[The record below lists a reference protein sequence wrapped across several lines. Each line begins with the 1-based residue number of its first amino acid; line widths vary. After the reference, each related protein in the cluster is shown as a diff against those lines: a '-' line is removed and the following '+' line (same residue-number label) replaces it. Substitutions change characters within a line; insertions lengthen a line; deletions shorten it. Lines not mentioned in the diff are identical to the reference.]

1 MKYRAKKVK
10 SCGTLS
16 STVFSFTL
24 LAFSLLASAHA
35 EILPKT
41 ARLVPAET
49 ILLLNIENFSE
60 LKKQFEETNFYK
72 LYKDPTMAA
81 FVEDF
86 TTKWRQ
92 KMREMDNEILR
103 TIVDAEVLPQGRLA
117 VALVFGE
124 QSKNVRESP
133 FLLITQWG
141 ENVSK
146 IKEAVDK
153 MVEKAVE
160 DGAHRKSE
168 DYRGVSIKTIIE
180 EDSSALSYCF
190 IDDCLIA
197 SMNLEVV
204 KFVIAQTEGS
214 SSPTLADDVDYA
226 ATIGAIGP
234 YHDIDFYI
242 NIKQIIKTALA
253 EDATGKTQTT
263 IANLSLDNA
272 TAFGASIGLSR
283 LPGSSYCGKAFLMVK
298 GAKKGVFKMLDVG
311 SGVLRAP
318 RFIPSSAYSIS
329 FLNLNIR
336 KAYDE
341 LYNILYSSN
350 PAMAAQ
356 MLTPLLPPSPDGQP
370 GLELKS
376 DIISHLG
383 SQIVIAQSTR
393 KPFSRNSA
401 PTESL
406 IAVAVVNQQ
415 AVEKSLS
422 LLHSKVIAPNNPDAR
437 RELLGHTI
445 YLVRLPGLPFFPTG
459 RTPMQAP
466 AGPGV
471 PQMPTLAFTITDT
484 HLIFG
489 TEPTVERAI
498 RTLSSAEAES
508 VGSAK
513 WFEEATFPIPSVV
526 GLAYL
531 EDNAASSELL
541 WWMMEETA
549 KISGSGSS
557 GSMGITIPP
566 DAGMMFSQM
575 GLFNTNLLPEF
586 DALRKYFGLFAF
598 YGISRQDGF
607 FFEFKYF
614 NPSGTD

>member
-1 MKYRAKKVK
+1 MKHK
-10 SCGTLS
+10 SIVNFQVAVIISVLFAF
-16 STVFSFTL
+16 FSVQ
-24 LAFSLLASAHA
+24 ANSDVSG
-35 EILPKT
+35 LPET

-49 ILLLNIENFSE
+49 VLLLNIENFSE

-72 LYKDPTMAA
+72 LYKDPTMSA

-86 TTKWRQ
+86 KTKWRQ
-92 KMREMDNEILR
+92 KMREMDNEIVR

-117 VALVFGE
+117 FALVFGE
-124 QSKNVRESP
+124 QSKDINKPP
-133 FLLITQWG
+133 FLLISQWG
-141 ENVSK
+141 ENTSK
-146 IKEAVDK
+146 IKEAIDK
-153 MVEKAVE
+153 MVTKAIE

-168 DYRGVSIKTIIE
+168 DYRDVSIETIIE
-180 EDSSALSYCF
+180 EDSSVLSYCF

-197 SMNLEVV
+197 SADAEIL

-214 SSPTLADDVDYA
+214 SSPTLADNTDY
-226 ATIGAIGP
+226 TSIIKTTGP
-234 YHDIDFYI
+234 YHDIDFYV

-263 IANLSLDNA
+263 IASLSLDNA
-272 TAFGASIGLSR
+272 AAFGASIGLSR
-283 LPGSSYCGKAFLMVK
+283 RPGSSYCGKAYLMVN
-298 GAKKGVFKMLDVG
+298 GAKKGVFKMLDVE
-311 SGVLRAP
+311 SGILRAP
-318 RFIPSSAYSIS
+318 RFIPSSAYSVS

-336 KAYDE
+336 GAYDE

-350 PAMAAQ
+350 PAMAAI

-376 DIISHLG
+376 DIIDHLG

-393 KPFSRNSA
+393 KPFSRGSA

-406 IAVAVVNQQ
+406 IAVAVVNHR

-445 YLVRLPGLPFFPTG
+445 YLLSLPPLPFLPTG
-459 RTPMQAP
+459 MAPMQAP
-466 AGPGV
+466 AGPSV

-489 TEPTVERAI
+489 TESTVERAI
-498 RTLSSAEAES
+498 RRLSSTEAES
-508 VGSAK
+508 VGSAE
-513 WFEEATFPIPSVV
+513 WFTSATFPIPSVV

-566 DAGMMFSQM
+566 DASLMFSQT
-575 GLFNTNLLPEF
+575 GLFNAGLLPEF
-586 DALRKYFGLFAF
+586 DAVRKYFGLFAF
-598 YGISRQDGF
+598 YGISRPDGF